1 MKTARLVRSPVLSM
15 VILAAG
21 QAFAETT
28 VVVNSGPHASAQAA
42 GHSEAKVDWLD
53 ADDTVC
59 TECFAA
65 LELQSYLRKMTA
77 RANDFVIVGPVGVE
91 PIDLGLAVAGG
102 LGRGVRA
109 EVNHNSRFRKSLP
122 GSQNDHRQN
131 RR

>member
-28 VVVNSGPHASAQAA
+28 VVVNFGPHASAEAA

-53 ADDTVC
+53 ADTTDDTVC

-65 LELQSYLRKMTA
+65 LELQRYLRNMTA
-77 RANDFVIVGPVGVE
+77 RTNDFAIVDDADVQAWHPHGRR
-91 PIDLGLAVAGG
+91 VA
-102 LGRGVRA
+102 
-109 EVNHNSRFRKSLP
+109 
-122 GSQNDHRQN
+122 
-131 RR
+131 